1 MPRALL
7 SRLRHALGGW
17 SLRARLLAGFA
28 VLLLLTVAADGV
40 ALLGQRHAQ
49 QSLDGFLHVDK
60 RIAELTAEARAELLR
75 ARRSE
80 KDFLLRVR
88 EYGFEE
94 ARARY
99 VTLLQ
104 DQLAGV
110 ARAMAEVR
118 SLTRDPAVAV
128 EAADVHHAAQQYEK
142 AFLAAVE
149 LQGRLGRRD
158 AGLEGHFSQ
167 SARALEA
174 LLEGGAPQQLP
185 MLLLQLRRAE
195 KNFILRG
202 TRVYA
207 DRFEA
212 LAGQLEAEVGRAAL
226 APARRQ
232 ELLRL
237 AGEYRRHFADY
248 VAVEAAM
255 DEARQRW
262 LAAAHTVEP
271 LLDRLARRADAA
283 EQATHAMLDDLG
295 HATQWVVAASALVAL
310 LLGLGVVLRVG
321 RGIDRALRASM
332 DFAGRVAAGDLQAR
346 LPVDGRHEFGALAG
360 SLNRMADALQKAQAL
375 QAEQAAELQRLNRA
389 LRVLTQC
396 NETLVRATDE
406 AELVQLICRH
416 VVDMGGYRLAWVG
429 EARHD
434 HRRSIVPLAQAGM
447 DQGYVDDLGLSW
459 DATARRHGI
468 AGAAVRD
475 ARVLVVRDIAADPA
489 LAPWHGAARERG
501 LASCIALPLRARA
514 GVLGVLCIY
523 AQEVDAFDA
532 QEIKVLTDLAD
543 DLAYGISS
551 LREARER
558 QRVQRQ
564 LEHQAAFDTLTGLAN
579 RVTLHARLQQSMAD
593 ARRQGRRVAVMLL
606 DLDRFKLVND
616 SLGHHSGDHLLSSV
630 ARRLQGS
637 VRECDTVARLGSDEF
652 VVLLKDIRS
661 AAEAAGV
668 AAALLKEVAQPQVLD
683 GCELRP
689 AASIGVSLFPD
700 DAQDMA
706 ALLRNADTAM
716 GHAKAAGGNRFH
728 FFAPEMNQ
736 RVAAR
741 LALEAD
747 LRRAL
752 ERGELLVHYQPQVSL
767 RGGEVVGAE
776 ALVRWR
782 HPRRGMVSP
791 ADFIP
796 LAEET
801 GLIDALGEW
810 VLREVC
816 RQQRQW
822 LDQGFKVPP
831 VAVNLSARQFRHPD
845 LVGLVAQALR
855 EHALQP
861 ELLGLEI
868 TESAAMHDVESAI
881 ATVTRL
887 RALGVGLSLD
897 DFGTG
902 YSSLSHLKRFPL
914 DHLKIDRSFVS
925 DLATDSDSAAI
936 CNAVVGLAHSLGL
949 RVVAEGVETE
959 SQMQFLRRQRCDE
972 LQGYLFS
979 RPLPAAEYA
988 ALLASGRRLALPPGE
1003 GAALAA
1009 VA

>member
-1 MPRALL
+1 MLRESLV
-7 SRLRHALGGW
+7 RLRHAVAGW
-17 SLRARLLAGFA
+17 SLRARLLSGFA
-28 VLLLLTVAADGV
+28 VLLLLTLTADGIS
-40 ALLGQRHAQ
+40 LLSQRHAQ
-49 QSLDGFLHVDK
+49 RAMNDFLNGDN
-60 RIAELTAEARAELLR
+60 RIAELTADARAELLR

-88 EYGFEE
+88 EYGWEE

-99 VTLLQ
+99 ATLLQ
-104 DQLAGV
+104 DQLAGLG
-110 ARAMAEVR
+110 RAMAEVR
-118 SLTRDPAVAV
+118 SLTRDPAVAA
-128 EAADVHHAAQQYEK
+128 EAADVHNAAQQYEK
-142 AFLAAVE
+142 GFLLVVE
-149 LQGRLGRRD
+149 LYGRLGRRD
-158 AGLEGHFSQ
+158 AGLEGRMLQ
-167 SARALEA
+167 SAQALEA
-174 LLEGGAPQQLP
+174 LLQDSPAPLP

-195 KNFILRG
+195 KNFILLH
-202 TRVYA
+202 TRIPA

-212 LAGQLEAEVGRAAL
+212 LASQLQAAMAQAAL
-226 APARRQ
+226 APAQRQ

-237 AGEYRRHFADY
+237 AGDYQRSFADY
-248 VAVEAAM
+248 VAVEAAI
-255 DEARQRW
+255 DEACQRY

-271 LLDRLARRADAA
+271 LLDRLALRAAA
-283 EQATHAMLDDLG
+283 ADQATHTMLDDLG
-295 HATQWVVAASALVAL
+295 RATQWAVAASALVAL
-310 LLGLGVVLRVG
+310 LLGTAVVLRVG
-321 RGIDRALRASM
+321 RGIDRALRACM
-332 DFAGRVAAGDLQAR
+332 HFAGRVAAGDLQAR
-346 LPVDGRHEFGALAG
+346 LPVQDRSELGSMAA
-360 SLNRMADALQKAQAL
+360 SLNRMADALQKAQAD
-375 QAEQAAELQRLNRA
+375 QAEQAAELRRVNRT
-389 LRVLTQC
+389 LRVLSQC

-416 VVDMGGYRLAWVG
+416 VVEMGGYRLAWVG

-434 HRRSIVPLAQAGM
+434 PRRSIAPLALAGV
-447 DQGYVDDLGLSW
+447 DKDYVDGLALSW
-459 DATARRHGI
+459 DDAAQRHGI

-475 ARVLVVRDIAADPA
+475 ARVLLVRDIAADA
-489 LAPWHGAARERG
+489 TLAPWHGAARERG

-532 QEIKVLTDLAD
+532 QEIKVLTELAD
-543 DLAYGISS
+543 DLAYGIAS
-551 LREARER
+551 LREAAER

-593 ARRQGRRVAVMLL
+593 ARRQDKRVAVMLL

-616 SLGHHSGDHLLSSV
+616 TLGHHSGDQLLCSV

-661 AAEAAGV
+661 AADAAGV
-668 AAALLKEVAQPQVLD
+668 AAALLKEIAEPQVLD

-700 DAQDMA
+700 DAQELA

-716 GHAKAAGGNRFH
+716 GHAKAAGGHRFH

-776 ALVRWR
+776 ALVRWH

-822 LDQGFKVPP
+822 LDQGLNVPQ
-831 VAVNLSARQFRHPD
+831 VGVNLSARQFRHPD
-845 LVGLVAQALR
+845 LVGLVAQSLR
-855 EHALQP
+855 EQRLRP
-861 ELLGLEI
+861 SLLGLEI

-887 RALGVGLSLD
+887 RSLGVGLSLD

-925 DLATDSDSAAI
+925 DLGTDPDSAAI

-959 SQMQFLRRQRCDE
+959 SQMLFLRRQRCDE

-979 RPLPAAEYA
+979 RPLPAADYA
-988 ALLASGRRLALPPGE
+988 ALLACGRRLPLPPAE
-1003 GAALAA
+1003 GAALQA